1 MIIPVIDPHFHISYI
16 YIFHISHI
24 PWNPMRIPWESQLIP
39 WKKSPQCT
47 RIAWRTPSPPF
58 VSSPPA
64 PSCCSRAPPWRPR
77 WRGPR
82 RGRRRSGSAA
92 CGARM
97 RSWRSWGLEDNHLGG
112 RFKLEKWWKMWILV
126 TNKDIY
132 FANQTDDFIQQKDW
146 TQQNVSMWKI
156 LVIWGFFQALKPS
169 QTHTHWIPIS
179 DAFCRTTPN
188 TEFI

>member
-1 MIIPVIDPHFHISYI
+1 
-16 YIFHISHI
+16 
-24 PWNPMRIPWESQLIP
+24 
-39 WKKSPQCT
+39 
-47 RIAWRTPSPPF
+47 
-58 VSSPPA
+58 
-64 PSCCSRAPPWRPR
+64 
-77 WRGPR
+77 
-82 RGRRRSGSAA
+82 
-92 CGARM
+92 M

-169 QTHTHWIPIS
+169 QTHTHWIPAEQLPTRNSFSSS
-179 DAFCRTTPN
+179 DASFNYSQLSEN
-188 TEFI
+188 TVDGCEILRPLGCLNWNPMNNGMFTVPPINWCNISSIHQLCKSEVVQSATGSAVSD